1 MQHENNLPYIL
12 IGIVSILLILGIFQS
27 YYLVK
32 LNSNIAG
39 LSLGNAVSSTTS
51 ETSSTSTL
59 SVDIIPKGV
68 PNIYGAELGVSYDDI
83 DPDDSVKADS
93 TIAKLGK
100 LDIELSLSGDL
111 LKRYINIAGSISCEY
126 CCGTPSIIFTEDNAQ
141 FKAGDAACGCAHS
154 YAMRGLAKYILINH
168 ADEFTDA
175 QILEEL
181 GKWKVL
187 FFPDIMKAKA
197 EVMQS
202 KGIELTYINMS
213 SNKYRG
219 IEN

>member
-12 IGIVSILLILGIFQS
+12 VGVVSILLILGIFQS

-39 LSLGNAVSSTTS
+39 LQITTS
-51 ETSSTSTL
+51 PSTSSNQETTSSSL
-59 SVDIIPKGV
+59 SIDIIPKGA
-68 PNIYGAELGVSYDDI
+68 PNIYGTELGVSYDDI
-83 DPDDSVKADS
+83 DPNNPAKADS

-100 LDIELSLSGDL
+100 LDTELSLSGDL
-111 LKRYINIAGSISCEY
+111 LKRYVDIVGSISCEY
-126 CCGTPSIIFTEDNAQ
+126 CCGAASIIFTEDNAQ
-141 FKAGDAACGCAHS
+141 FKAGDPACGCAHS